1 MSKGTIPQSKKK
13 SNFIYLKNNYL
24 GKKYSVSVESVKRF
38 NILENIVEA
47 SKSFLKLYGC
57 I

>member
-1 MSKGTIPQSKKK
+1 MSKGIIPQSKKK